1 MNDAKKTTLMFKQ
14 ILYIVLILVLGACNK
29 GKGEEETKV
38 AEKQTL
44 NRSAF
49 YGVWQAVSLKV
60 TTNGTSEIADSM
72 EVFEVNEQQWE
83 KLLSVKPVLTYFY
96 PDSTYKQ
103 EFRNTNG
110 EVYDT
115 IKGLWNV
122 VNERLLLLTPQ
133 AIYQYNISLKNGIS
147 EYNTVLDWDSDGIE
161 DDLYF
166 STQRLIS
173 NNPYERYKD

>member
-1 MNDAKKTTLMFKQ
+1 MFRQ
-14 ILYIVLILVLGACNK
+14 IICVLLTLVLWSCNTTTS
-29 GKGEEETKV
+29 EEKTETI
-38 AEKQTL
+38 QNPTM

-49 YGVWQAVSLKV
+49 YGVWQAVALKV
-60 TTNGTSEIADSM
+60 TMNSTSEIPDSM

-103 EFRNTNG
+103 EFRNING

-115 IKGLWNV
+115 IKGLWNIV
-122 VNERLLLLTPQ
+122 DERLLLLTPE
-133 AIYQYNISLKNGIS
+133 AIYRYNISLKNGMS
-147 EYNTVLDWDSDGIE
+147 EYNTVLDWDGDGIE

-173 NNPYERYKD
+173 NNPYERYRD

>member
-1 MNDAKKTTLMFKQ
+1 MMLKNILMFRQ
-14 ILYIVLILVLGACNK
+14 IICVLLTLVLWSCNTTTS
-29 GKGEEETKV
+29 EEKAEATKNP
-38 AEKQTL
+38 TL

>member
-1 MNDAKKTTLMFKQ
+1 MFRQITYTL
-14 ILYIVLILVLGACNK
+14 LILMLWSCSTTTNEDTAKITEN
-29 GKGEEETKV
+29 
-38 AEKQTL
+38 QTL

-60 TTNGTSEIADSM
+60 TTNGTSEIPDSM
-72 EVFEVNEQQWE
+72 SVFEISEQQWE

-103 EFRNTNG
+103 EFRNING

-115 IKGLWNV
+115 IKGLWNIV
-122 VNERLLLLTPQ
+122 DERLLLLTPE
-133 AIYQYNISLKNGIS
+133 AIYRYNVSLKSGMS
-147 EYNTVLDWDSDGIE
+147 EYNTVLDWDGDGVE

-173 NNPYERYKD
+173 NNPYERYRD